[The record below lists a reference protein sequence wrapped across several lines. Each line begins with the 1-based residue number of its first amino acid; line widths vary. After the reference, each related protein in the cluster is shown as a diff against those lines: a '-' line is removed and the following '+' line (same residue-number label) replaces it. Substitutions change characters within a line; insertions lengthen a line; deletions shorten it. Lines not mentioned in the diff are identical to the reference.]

1 MISNIPQYQVTFK
14 LVDAVLEEEQ
24 VEELPHSRL
33 GCFLQYDGKFVEALM
48 LKDGAHQIK
57 PNEVNIPLLDP

>member
-1 MISNIPQYQVTFK
+1 MILNIPQYQVTFK

-24 VEELPHSRL
+24 VDELPHSRL

-48 LKDGAHQIK
+48 IKDGAH
-57 PNEVNIPLLDP
+57 

>member
-1 MISNIPQYQVTFK
+1 MISNIPQYQVSYR

-33 GCFLQYDGKFVEALM
+33 GCFLQYDGKFIDALM
-48 LKDGAHQIK
+48 IKDGAH
-57 PNEVNIPLLDP
+57 